1 MGKNYTPSI
10 LVVFLYNKND
20 IVMKKILLSLL
31 LLIISSNISAQVFSS
46 VVKDSAGVPIYLA
59 NVAVLNKADSSLVTG
74 TVTDSLGQFVLNI
87 ERPENKFIVV
97 SFIGFKN
104 YVSDVSNLNKTI
116 VLQNDETYLQTVEVN
131 AERQLVRLEKT
142 KFIFDAEI
150 IRQKKVVISAFDLIK
165 ELPSV
170 EGDENNLTLIGGQQ
184 PRILINYKKTKMDNS
199 MLIDRLKT
207 LTAKKVKDVEISFD
221 GLVEYGV
228 QGAVINVILF
238 REKNYSYSGQIGG
251 FYRNQT
257 VNSTGIN
264 GSVFFSSPK
273 WEFDASYSGG
283 YYINKNLIKNTI
295 KHNVQGSIY
304 NIYSESDNIGRVKYY
319 NIYTGA
325 TYNISDNSYLNLSYV
340 GQFTPYGKNKY
351 NYINTYTGDSKKTS
365 LYDKNVHDISL
376 SYKKGNFLDAGV
388 EYLRFESNN
397 DDEMIYGEHNNILS
411 NRLNQNVSQK
421 DSRLSGF
428 INLKHNLP
436 YDWDLS
442 YGVTYSYTNTQT
454 DYIIKEFDTY
464 AKKEY
469 PADEHSASVYFNI
482 GKGFLNNKLYT
493 NLSLSEDYKKSTYE
507 NTYFLPSLSFS
518 FSPSHNHILRLIF
531 YKGLTSYSFWDMQD
545 YEIYM
550 NKYEV
555 SQGNPNLTNS
565 KNKGM
570 MLYYILKQ
578 KYTFNISYQSK
589 TNYAESQR
597 YLRPDTL
604 IMVTK
609 TLNFDSYDIL
619 HFNAQIP
626 IDFSKRISTRLS
638 ATMNFDRFSI
648 DDWFG
653 KSISKK
659 QLSGYVSASTYITL
673 SMRPRIILSCNLRYN
688 SPSYH
693 VLTKYDDRYMMSL
706 SLNGGFFDNR
716 LVAVISVGDIFESFT
731 PKVYFDRFG
740 QYYETESNFY
750 KRSVQIQLSYKFKG
764 YKNRRQKSIDTSRFG
779 T

>member
-1 MGKNYTPSI
+1 
-10 LVVFLYNKND
+10 
-20 IVMKKILLSLL
+20 MKKILLSLL
-31 LLIISSNISAQVFSS
+31 LLVISSNISAQVFSS
-46 VVKDSAGVPIYLA
+46 IVKDSTGEPVYLA

-87 ERPENKFIVV
+87 EKPDNKFIVV

-104 YVSDVSNLNKTI
+104 YVSAVSNLDKTI
-116 VLQNDETYLQTVEVN
+116 ILENDETYLQTVEVN

-150 IRQKKVVISAFDLIK
+150 IRQKKVVISAFELIK

-170 EGDENNLTLIGGQQ
+170 EGDDNNLTLIGGKQ
-184 PRILINYKKTKMDNS
+184 PSILINYKKTKIDNS
-199 MLIDRLKT
+199 ILIDRLKT
-207 LTAKKVKDVEISFD
+207 LPAEKVKDVEISFD

-251 FYRNQT
+251 FYKNQT
-257 VNSTGIN
+257 VNSTGMN
-264 GSVFFSSPK
+264 GSVFLTSPK
-273 WEFDASYSGG
+273 WEFDVSYSGG

-295 KHNVQGSIY
+295 KHNVQGNIY
-304 NIYSESDNIGRVKYY
+304 NIYSESSNIGRTKMH

-325 TYNISDNSYLNLSYV
+325 TYNISDDSYINLSYV

-351 NYINTYTGDSKKTS
+351 DYINTYTGDSKRKL
-365 LYDKNVHDISL
+365 LYDENVHDISL
-376 SYKKGNFLDAGV
+376 SYKKGRLLDAGI
-388 EYLRFESNN
+388 EYLHFESNN
-397 DDEMIYGEHNNILS
+397 ENKMIYGAHNDILT
-411 NRLNQNVSQK
+411 NRLNQDISQK

-428 INLKHNLP
+428 INLKHSLP

-454 DYIIKEFDTY
+454 DYTIEEFDAHT
-464 AKKEY
+464 KKEY
-469 PADEHSASVYFNI
+469 PADEHKASAYFDI
-482 GKGFLNNKLYT
+482 GKGFWNNKLYT
-493 NLSLSEDYKKSTYE
+493 SLGLFESYIKSTYE
-507 NTYFLPSLSFS
+507 NAYFLPSLSFY
-518 FSPSHNHILRLIF
+518 FSPTQNHIFNLQL
-531 YKGLTSYSFWDMQD
+531 YTGLTSYSFWDMQN
-545 YEIYM
+545 YETYI

-565 KNKGM
+565 ENKGM
-570 MLYYILKQ
+570 ILYYILKQ

-626 IDFSKRISTRLS
+626 IDFSRRISTRLS
-638 ATMNFDRFSI
+638 TAMYFERFSI
-648 DDWFG
+648 NDWFG
-653 KSISKK
+653 QSISEK
-659 QLSGYVSASTYITL
+659 QLSGNVSASTNITL

-693 VLTKYDDRYMMSL
+693 VLTKYDDRYMVSL

-716 LVAVISVGDIFESFT
+716 LVAVVSVGDIFETFT
-731 PKVYFDRFG
+731 PKIYFDRFG
-740 QYYETESNFY
+740 QYYETKSNFY
-750 KRSVQIQLSYKFKG
+750 RRSVQVQLSYKFKG
-764 YKNRRQKSIDTSRFG
+764 YKNRRQKNIDTSRFG